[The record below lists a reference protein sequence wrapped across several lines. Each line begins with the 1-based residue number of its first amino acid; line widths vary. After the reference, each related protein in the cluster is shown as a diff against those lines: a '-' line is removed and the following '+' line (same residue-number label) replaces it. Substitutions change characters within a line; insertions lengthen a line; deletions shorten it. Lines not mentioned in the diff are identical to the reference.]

1 MPYVLIQVTRDGVSA
16 EQKSMLIRQSTDM
29 LVNVLDK
36 DPATTFVVVEE
47 VDTDNWG
54 VAGEPVT
61 ALRAR
66 ATQSSAAAET
76 VARRRADRQA
86 IRTVVQ
92 DYLDG
97 LYHCDTARLQRVF
110 HPRALYAT
118 VAGGTPLY
126 LSMQEY
132 FPVVAQ
138 RDPPARTGAARRERL
153 LAIDFAGPDTAL
165 VRLECSFFQKDYLDL
180 LTFVRD
186 DGRWQIISK
195 VFHYEPAA

>member
-1 MPYVLIQVTRDGVSA
+1 MPYVLIQVTRDGVTT
-16 EQKSMLIRQSTDM
+16 EQKSMMIRQTTDM

-54 VAGEPVT
+54 VTGESVT

-66 ATQSSAAAET
+66 SAGDSVTATTA
-76 VARRRADRQA
+76 ARRQADRQA
-86 IRTVVQ
+86 IRTVIE

-97 LYHCDTARLQRVF
+97 LYHCDITRLEHVF

-118 VAGGTPLY
+118 VAGGEQLY
-126 LSMQEY
+126 MTMQEY
-132 FPVVAQ
+132 FPVVAK
-138 RDPPARTGAARRERL
+138 RNPPARTGAERRERL

-165 VRLECSFFQKDYLDL
+165 VKLECSFFDKDYLDL
-180 LTFVRD
+180 LTFVRA

>member
-1 MPYVLIQVTRDGVSA
+1 MPYVLIQVTRDGVTA
-16 EQKSMLIRQSTDM
+16 EQKSMMIHQTTDM

-61 ALRAR
+61 ARRAR
-66 ATQSSAAAET
+66 APRDDATASAAA
-76 VARRRADRQA
+76 RRAADRQA
-86 IRTVVQ
+86 IRTAIK

-97 LYHCDTARLQRVF
+97 LYHCDTTRLERVF

-118 VAGGTPLY
+118 VAGGEQLCMT
-126 LSMQEY
+126 MQEY
-132 FPVVAQ
+132 FPVVAK
-138 RDPPARTGAARRERL
+138 RDPPARTGAERRERL

-165 VRLECSFFQKDYLDL
+165 VKLECSFFGKNYLDL
-180 LTFVRD
+180 LTFVRA

>member
-1 MPYVLIQVTRDGVSA
+1 MPYVLIQVTREGVTA
-16 EQKSMLIRQSTDM
+16 EQKSMMIRQSTDM

-54 VAGEPVT
+54 VAGEPVA
-61 ALRAR
+61 ALRAS
-66 ATQSSAAAET
+66 APQDSAGTSAAS
-76 VARRRADRQA
+76 RRKADRQA
-86 IRTVVQ
+86 IRAVVK

-97 LYHCDTARLQRVF
+97 LYHCDTTRLERVF

-118 VAGGTPLY
+118 VAGGAPLY
-126 LSMQEY
+126 LTMQEY
-132 FPVVAQ
+132 LPVVAQ
-138 RDPPARTGAARRERL
+138 RDPPARTGDARRERL

-165 VRLECSFFQKDYLDL
+165 VKLECSFFQKDYLDL
-180 LTFVRD
+180 LTFVRV